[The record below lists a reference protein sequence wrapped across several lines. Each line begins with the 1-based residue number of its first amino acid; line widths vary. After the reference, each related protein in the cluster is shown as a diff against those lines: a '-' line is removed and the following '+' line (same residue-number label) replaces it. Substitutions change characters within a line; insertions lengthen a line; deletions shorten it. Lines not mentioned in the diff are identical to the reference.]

1 MAKKKNSLGSALITI
16 LVSVSVAVVLMVVA
30 AVITGDMLYLIAAG
44 LFLISGVASI
54 YVVRNLKDKMGV
66 K

>member
-1 MAKKKNSLGSALITI
+1 MAKKKNSLGSALVTI
-16 LVSVSVAVVLMVVA
+16 LVSVSVAVILMVVA
-30 AVITGDMLYLIAAG
+30 SVITGDMLYLIAAG

>member
-30 AVITGDMLYLIAAG
+30 SVITGDMLYLIAAG

>member
-1 MAKKKNSLGSALITI
+1 MAKKNSLGSALITI
-16 LVSVSVAVVLMVVA
+16 LISVSVAVILMVVA

>member
-1 MAKKKNSLGSALITI
+1 MAKKNSLGSALITI